1 MKWNTENEIMNIILE
16 EDLIASKV
24 LEFKEQII
32 NEIDD
37 SKGVNKILVNL
48 EKTENIDSVGV
59 TFIISLYKTANRD
72 GKDFEVKGSSEDIK
86 QLFKLMKLDDFF
98 NLDD

>member
-16 EDLIASKV
+16 EDLIAPKV

-32 NEIDD
+32 SEIDNA
-37 SKGVNKILVNL
+37 KGVNQILVNL

-59 TFIISLYKTANRD
+59 TFIISLYKTADRD
-72 GKDFEVKGSSEDIK
+72 GKNFKVKGSSDDIK

-98 NLDD
+98 DLED

>member
-37 SKGVNKILVNL
+37 AKEVKKILVDL

-72 GKDFEVKGSSEDIK
+72 GKGFEVKGSSDDIK

-98 NLDD
+98 NLED